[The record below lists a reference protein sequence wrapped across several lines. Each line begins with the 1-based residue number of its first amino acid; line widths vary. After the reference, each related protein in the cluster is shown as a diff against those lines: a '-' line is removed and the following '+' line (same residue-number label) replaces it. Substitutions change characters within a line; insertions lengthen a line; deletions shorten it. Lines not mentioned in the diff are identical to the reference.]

1 MINKTQKCLC
11 SPPRREGLMMR
22 SFLPL
27 NAFLFLFAASLSSVE
42 RLCHVK
48 QKLWRVCLAS
58 RGKQLNKEIITETDN
73 NTHLHFIVFTFFQS
87 IYITIP
93 KLSRADFHICNSLC
107 IQRSSSIP
115 CSSKTQVSGRFC
127 TNLSRFI
134 PLGWAKNT
142 SRESWNH
149 LWIQYNHE
157 SHQYCKLFK
166 KDCTSLQYL
175 QYSVFTGSR

>member
-1 MINKTQKCLC
+1 
-11 SPPRREGLMMR
+11 MMR

-48 QKLWRVCLAS
+48 QKLWRVCLVS

-127 TNLSRFI
+127 TNSSRFI
-134 PLGWAKNT
+134 PLGRDKNT

-157 SHQYCKLFK
+157 SHQYCKLSQKIAHRFSIYSIRY
-166 KDCTSLQYL
+166 SLDL
-175 QYSVFTGSR
+175 DRTNDRTERST